1 MAKKIIIEN
10 IELGDTGSL
19 SKDKINKNFNSL
31 NTSVDNLESNYFKKT
46 DVTAQLGNSQRKVPS
61 EQAVSLA
68 LKDKASQ
75 TSIDQ
80 LSKAVYANR
89 ANIKI
94 LSEKVDN
101 KADKSDVSIGLINKG
116 SVSIIENLPKDGNI
130 RGDAYYVESEGFI
143 YQYDGAKWNQT
154 IFTAFP
160 SNIANAK
167 EVDRINNIAPDKIIN
182 LEYKNTIGYK
192 SQNIKYDFLQGEKY
206 IFEIRGCNNNPP
218 LTVRLMKDFTS
229 NVSSVVQSL
238 QTVTE
243 DGIFEFVCNTSEAV
257 NIQILTYTA
266 ESTTWNATFNLY
278 YSKLTVDVLQSSKA
292 IEDISNLLD
301 QSTPLLRYD
310 NAAKDIVIDGF
321 YNPNYTEIFNKSE
334 LKLTAYKTGTYQE
347 AKFRLDNLIVGEKLS
362 FTIKERSFNDP
373 EDNRFGGIYFFD
385 ANDNSI
391 ASSGL
396 SNEITIPE
404 HKYAMVVLFLNR
416 KTPLNA
422 KTVVTFKGISLK
434 YASHA
439 NSSLPNLWY
448 DNTSKDKV
456 TDGYFS
462 PSYTEI
468 FNKSELKLIAY
479 KTGQYQEAKLRL
491 DNLIVGEKLSFTIKE
506 RSFFDPLDNRFGG
519 IYFFDANDKSVGSSS
534 VSNEIIIPEH
544 KYAMFVLFL
553 NRKTPIDD
561 KTVVTFKGISL
572 RYTSQT
578 NSSLPTLW
586 YDNAS
591 KDKVIDG
598 FYDSNYTEI
607 FNKSELKLTAY
618 KTGQYQEAKLRLDNL
633 IVGEKL
639 SLTIKERS
647 FKDPL
652 DNRFGGI
659 YFFDANDKSVGS
671 SSVSNEIIIPEH
683 KYAMFVLFL
692 NRKTPIDD
700 KTVVTFKGISLKYVS
715 QTNSSLPNYYDKYL
729 DDKIKAINTV
739 TRESTGKSDSF
750 LFFTDIHAKSNA
762 MLSPALINEVLAS
775 TTCNKVVCGWDAI
788 EAYGTKDDI
797 LSQYNSLNK
806 LINTYISPYSDVL
819 SSRGNHD
826 FTIKTNSNDPGG
838 YTFTQQNTRNMI
850 FKKTENKFVFNEADQ
865 SGCYYY
871 YDNKLQ
877 GIRYIVL
884 DSCDTVNSGD
894 VAFGVQYVVSK
905 TQMDWIAGNAVMT
918 TPAGY
923 GIVFIMHIPVTDT
936 TGDSGGHQNFT
947 NVLTLVESVQNK
959 TSNVTI
965 NDSVYDFSRLNV
977 NVLMTLSG
985 HMHNDLQTYKNGVLH
1000 IVSASDAFYQDYKE
1014 SPFFI
1019 NPPTRGKG
1027 NTTEQLI
1034 DFINIDKSDNVI
1046 KAIRIGAGYD
1056 RTFNLQKH
1064 SLTIGNNVTL
1074 SSKLS
1079 GALTWK
1085 SYNSVGNTKKNKVW
1099 NMVNDVVSVNNGTVT
1114 ALKAGEAVVFAMDQN
1129 QNKEFFYIAVN

>member
-1 MAKKIIIEN
+1 MAKKIKIEN

-19 SKDKINKNFNSL
+19 SREKINKNFNSL
-31 NTSVDNLESNYFKKT
+31 NL
-46 DVTAQLGNSQRKVPS
+46 
-61 EQAVSLA
+61 
-68 LKDKASQ
+68 
-75 TSIDQ
+75 SI
-80 LSKAVYANR
+80 
-89 ANIKI
+89 
-94 LSEKVDN
+94 DN
-101 KADKSDVSIGLINKG
+101 KADKSDVAIGMINKG
-116 SVSIIENLPKDGNI
+116 SVPTIGNLPSIATK
-130 RGDAYYVESEGFI
+130 GDAYYVENEGHI
-143 YQYDGAKWNQT
+143 YQYDGSGWNKT
-154 IFTAFP
+154 VFTAFL
-160 SNIANAK
+160 SDVAK
-167 EVDRINNIAPDKIIN
+167 DVDRINNVAPDKIIN

-192 SQNIKYDFLQGEKY
+192 FQNIKYDFLQGEKY
-206 IFEIRGCNNNPP
+206 IFEVRGCNNNPP

-229 NVSSVVQSL
+229 NVSSIVQSL

-243 DGIFEFVCNTSEAV
+243 DGMFEFVCNTNEAV

-266 ESTTWNATFNLY
+266 ESTTWNATFNFY
-278 YSKLTVDVLQSSKA
+278 NSELTINVLHNSKA
-292 IEDISNLLD
+292 IKDISYILD

-334 LKLTAYKTGTYQE
+334 LKLIAYKTGTYQE
-347 AKFRLDNLIVGEKLS
+347 AKL
-362 FTIKERSFNDP
+362 
-373 EDNRFGGIYFFD
+373 RF
-385 ANDNSI
+385 
-391 ASSGL
+391 
-396 SNEITIPE
+396 
-404 HKYAMVVLFLNR
+404 
-416 KTPLNA
+416 
-422 KTVVTFKGISLK
+422 
-434 YASHA
+434 
-439 NSSLPNLWY
+439 
-448 DNTSKDKV
+448 
-456 TDGYFS
+456 
-462 PSYTEI
+462 
-468 FNKSELKLIAY
+468 
-479 KTGQYQEAKLRL
+479 

-506 RSFFDPLDNRFGG
+506 RSFFDPLDNRYGG
-519 IYFFDANDKSVGSSS
+519 IYFFDANDNTISSS
-534 VSNEIIIPEH
+534 RVSNEIVIPEH
-544 KYAMFVLFL
+544 KYAIFVLFL
-553 NRKTPIDD
+553 NRRT
-561 KTVVTFKGISL
+561 SL
-572 RYTSQT
+572 
-578 NSSLPTLW
+578 
-586 YDNAS
+586 
-591 KDKVIDG
+591 
-598 FYDSNYTEI
+598 
-607 FNKSELKLTAY
+607 
-618 KTGQYQEAKLRLDNL
+618 
-633 IVGEKL
+633 
-639 SLTIKERS
+639 
-647 FKDPL
+647 
-652 DNRFGGI
+652 
-659 YFFDANDKSVGS
+659 DA
-671 SSVSNEIIIPEH
+671 
-683 KYAMFVLFL
+683 
-692 NRKTPIDD
+692 

-715 QTNSSLPNYYDKYL
+715 QTKSFLPNYYDKYL

-739 TRESTGKSDSF
+739 TRESMGTSDSF
-750 LFFTDIHAKSNA
+750 LYFTDIHAKSNA
-762 MLSPALINEVLAS
+762 MLSPKLINEVLAS

-826 FTIKTNSNDPGG
+826 FTIKTNSNDPSG

-871 YDNKLQ
+871 YDNKFQ

-884 DSCDTVNSGD
+884 DSCDTVNSGN
-894 VAFGVQYVVSK
+894 VAFGVQYVVGK

-923 GIVFIMHIPVTDT
+923 GIVFIMHIPITDT

-1046 KAIRIGAGYD
+1046 KAIRIGVGYD

-1064 SLTIGNNVTL
+1064 SLTIGNKVTL

-1079 GALTWK
+1079 GTLTWN

-1129 QNKEFFYIAVN
+1129 QNKEFFYIAVND